1 MKLKQRVD
9 GVTEAVEGMLD
20 SSQQKQSVPKA
31 QEPVLYDSGL
41 MLKLDSWML
50 LWQHKGT
57 FINKRAI
64 ALSLQ
69 LSQVHN

>member
-20 SSQQKQSVPKA
+20 SSQQKQSVPEA
-31 QEPVLYDSGL
+31 QEPVLHDSGL
-41 MLKLDSWML
+41 MIKFDSWML

-57 FINKRAI
+57 FINKSAI
-64 ALSLQ
+64 VLSLQ
-69 LSQVHN
+69 SSEVDN